1 MHIEFLLEEPSAES
15 ALRHLL
21 PKILGQ
27 NVHFRLHPHQ
37 GKPDLIAKLPGRLR
51 GYREWIPEDWYIV
64 VLLDADE
71 EDCRVLKARLED
83 VVREVGMTT
92 KSAVLPGLRFRVLNR
107 IAVEEL
113 EAWYF
118 GDVEALRAVYPRISP
133 NLAQRQGYRNPD
145 AISGGTWE
153 ALHRLLT
160 YHRYSVPGKITLAEQ
175 ISRHMDPKRNR
186 SHSFQMFMNGL
197 QAILQH
203 AS

>member
-1 MHIEFLLEEPSAES
+1 M
-15 ALRHLL
+15 
-21 PKILGQ
+21 
-27 NVHFRLHPHQ
+27 
-37 GKPDLIAKLPGRLR
+37 
-51 GYREWIPEDWYIV
+51 

-133 NLAQRQGYRNPD
+133 NLAQRRGYRDPD